1 MATQCFTPVL
11 GERIRLTRVDGCGRP
26 VFGAGSQAVS
36 DGFITVKYTA
46 EIGEGEEI
54 EQTNAQGQRC
64 VYLKIPDYIKYIG
77 VEIEF
82 CRVDPGLIGLINPAN
97 ALELDGKGNV
107 VGWRES
113 VKPSDRAG
121 FALEVWTGLQG
132 ANICD
137 DPNAT
142 SAHGYILTPWLT
154 SGIMGDLEVGAS
166 SVNFTFK
173 GNAQAGSHWGVGP
186 YKVVPGADGA
196 SPSPLLS
203 PIGPDEV
210 RLIRHT
216 SIAPPNAQCGAFDLP
231 APGGATLKATVDGS
245 DPMKFTFDWAGT
257 AADETPVVFDFGDGT
272 TDASKV
278 KTNKATIDH
287 TYTTPGAKVA
297 TATVAGVTV
306 AVFANPS
313 KS

>member
-186 YKVVPGADGA
+186 YKVVPGADGV

-231 APGGATLKATVDGS
+231 APGGATLTATVDGS
-245 DPMKFTFDWAGT
+245 NPMKFKFDWAGT
-257 AADETPVVFDFGDGT
+257 AADDTPVVFDFGDGT
-272 TDASKV
+272 TDAAKV
-278 KTNKATIDH
+278 KTNKATTDH
-287 TYTTPGAKVA
+287 IYTAPGAKVA
-297 TATVAGVTV
+297 TATAAGVTV
-306 AVFANPS
+306 AAFANPS

>member
-173 GNAQAGSHWGVGP
+173 GNAQAGSHWGVGA

-257 AADETPVVFDFGDGT
+257 AADEVPVVFDFGDGT